1 MADFEEY
8 QDDEQ
13 IYEER
18 GWLPSWWTFM
28 LWAGIAFAPIYGI
41 YMHGIA
47 GWSQASQYEEEVTLY
62 QELHPEQAEIGLED
76 GVNPLRD
83 DEDSITAGK
92 QVYASNCAA
101 CHGTEGLG
109 QIGPNLMDN
118 EWLHGSTDEQ
128 VYASIMEGISAEN
141 VKQNPPKGIMPAHDK
156 LIGSRKV
163 LQVMSYLSEKNSSI
177 TKK

>member
-8 QDDEQ
+8 DDDFE
-13 IYEER
+13 IHEER
-18 GWLPSWWTFM
+18 GWLPSWWTFL
-28 LWAGIAFAPIYGI
+28 LWAGIAFAPVYGI

-47 GWSQASQYEEEVTLY
+47 GWSQEKQYEEEIALH
-62 QELHPEQAEIGLED
+62 QQLHPEQTEIGLED

-83 DEDSITAGK
+83 DADSIAAGEE
-92 QVYASNCAA
+92 VYAANCAA
-101 CHGTEGLG
+101 CHGKEGLG
-109 QIGPNLMDN
+109 QVGPNLIDA
-118 EWLHGSTDEQ
+118 EWLHGNTDKQ
-128 VYASIMEGISAEN
+128 VYDSIMVGISAEN

-163 LQVMSYLSEKNSSI
+163 LQVMAYLTDKNNSI